1 MRLFIAGQKWLGRE
15 LLKQCLAGG
24 HRVLGVAVPD
34 LDDSLAQVAA
44 RHDVP
49 VSVAPRR
56 LDFSAVPDGVDLIL
70 CAHAHCF
77 VPAEARARAAL
88 GAIGYHPSLL
98 PRHRGR
104 DAIRWA
110 VHMGERVTGGTI
122 YWIDDGADTGAIA
135 LQDWCHIR
143 PDDDAAALW
152 RRELGPMGLRL
163 FRRAIELAG
172 NGLLPAVPQD
182 AALATW
188 EPAWH
193 GRRLAGP

>member
-34 LDDSLAQVAA
+34 LGDSLAAEAEA
-44 RHDVP
+44 RGVP
-49 VSVAPRR
+49 VCVALRR
-56 LDFSAVPDGVDLIL
+56 LESSDVPDGVDLIL

-77 VPAEARARAAL
+77 VPAEARGRAVL

-135 LQDWCHIR
+135 LQDWSHIR

-182 AALATW
+182 PALATW

-193 GRRLAGP
+193 GRRLAGT

>member
-15 LLKQCLAGG
+15 LLKQCLASG

-34 LDDSLAQVAA
+34 LGDSLAVAA
-44 RHDVP
+44 AAHDIPAIAVT
-49 VSVAPRR
+49 RR
-56 LDFSAVPDGVDLIL
+56 LEPSAVPDGVDLIL

-77 VPAEARARAAL
+77 VSTEARARATL

-110 VHMGERVTGGTI
+110 LHMGERVTGGTI

-135 LQDWCHIR
+135 LQDWCHIQ
-143 PDDDAAALW
+143 PGDDAAALW

-172 NGLLPAVPQD
+172 NGLLPAVPQ
-182 AALATW
+182 APALATW

-193 GRRLAGP
+193 GRRLADP